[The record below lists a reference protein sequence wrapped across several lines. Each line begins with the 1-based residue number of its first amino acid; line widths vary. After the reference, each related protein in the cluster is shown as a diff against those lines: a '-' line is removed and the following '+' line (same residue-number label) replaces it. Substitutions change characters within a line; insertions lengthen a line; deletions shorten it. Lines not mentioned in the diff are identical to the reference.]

1 MSNQP
6 AYGTRNQAAPS
17 GGWGILVP
25 FFLAMIFAIWPY
37 AVWHGC
43 KYGGSGL
50 SGCGAESEWA
60 WNAQTW
66 AACGIWW
73 GILASPFVIALLAG
87 KRRPLPPAVPELRPP
102 PPSVCVPAVPPCYHL
117 DAAPVDLATGE
128 RVAWWCAA
136 CETQLPAEFGRL
148 VRPCCGS
155 APGTPHQHNCPQ
167 GDPR

>member
-6 AYGTRNQAAPS
+6 VYRNRNQGRPS

-37 AVWHGC
+37 VVWHGC
-43 KYGGSGL
+43 RYGGSGL
-50 SGCGAESEWA
+50 SGCGAESEWV

-73 GILASPFVIALLAG
+73 GILASPFVVAAAG
-87 KRRPLPPAVPELRPP
+87 KRRPLPPSVSELRPP
-102 PPSVCVPAVPPCYHL
+102 PPSVCVPAAPPCYHL
-117 DAAPVDLATGE
+117 DAVPVDLAGGE
-128 RVAWWCAA
+128 RVAWWCAG

-148 VRPCCGS
+148 ARPCCGS
-155 APGTPHQHNCPQ
+155 APGTAHQYNCPHRN
-167 GDPR
+167 GAA